1 MGNATFGRP
10 SRPIFMRPL
19 LISSIFLAL
28 APLCHAVDGPKTFSF
43 RLMPG
48 GAATAAPS
56 DAVYSDV
63 AGFGFEPETSGSV
76 DGSTNFSSNPKPFL
90 FSVALPE
97 GNYDV
102 AVQFG
107 DPAADSTTTVK
118 AESRRLMLENVPVA
132 KGASVTRSFT
142 VNIRTPA
149 IAGGDPVRLKTR
161 ENTYLHWDE
170 RLTLEFS
177 GARPA
182 VQSLTITSATNAVT
196 LFLLGDSTV
205 TDQPREPFN
214 SWGQMLPRF
223 FKPGLAVANYA
234 ESGESLRSSL
244 RARRLEKVLSVIRPG
259 DFAFIQ
265 FGHNDQKEKGEGIGA
280 FTSYKTD
287 LKHYVSELR
296 KHGGKPVLVT
306 SVQRRNFNADGRIV
320 SNLGD
325 YPEAVRQV
333 AREEA
338 VPLIDLHAMS
348 KPLYE
353 ALEANG
359 KDYSKKAFAPGDNT
373 HHNNYGSYQLA
384 KCIVEGIKT
393 AKLDLAK
400 FLAADVAPFDPAKPD
415 ALDSFKVPAS
425 PSAPVLKPDGTDKL
439 TP

>member
-1 MGNATFGRP
+1 
-10 SRPIFMRPL
+10 MRPL
-19 LISSIFLAL
+19 LISSICLAL
-28 APLCHAVDGPKTFSF
+28 APLSHAADGFKAFSF
-43 RLMPG
+43 RAIPG
-48 GAATAAPS
+48 GAATAVRP
-56 DAVYSDV
+56 DAVYSE
-63 AGFGFEPETSGSV
+63 ASGFGFEPATAGSA
-76 DGSTNFSSNPKPFL
+76 DGSANFTSNPKPFL

-97 GNYDV
+97 GNYHVDV
-102 AVQFG
+102 TFG
-107 DPAADSTTTVK
+107 DAADASVTTVK
-118 AESRRLMLENVPVA
+118 AECRRLMLENVAVA
-132 KGASVTRSFT
+132 KGASITRSFT

-149 IAGGDPVRLKTR
+149 IAGGDPVKLKPR
-161 ENTYLHWDE
+161 EKDSLHWDN

-182 VQSLTITSATNAVT
+182 VQSLTIAPATNAVT

-214 SWGQMLPRF
+214 SWGQMLTQF

-234 ESGESLRSSL
+234 ESGESLRSS
-244 RARRLEKVLSVIRPG
+244 RGARRLAKVLSVIRPG
-259 DFAFIQ
+259 DVAFIQ

-287 LKHYVSELR
+287 LKHYVAELR
-296 KHGGKPVLVT
+296 KRGGQPVPVT
-306 SVQRRNFNADGRIV
+306 SVQRRNFNAEGRIV

-333 AREEA
+333 AREES

-353 ALEANG
+353 ALEAHG

-384 KCIVEGIKT
+384 KCIVEGIKA
-393 AKLDLAK
+393 AKLDVAK
-400 FLAADVAPFDPAKPD
+400 FLVDDFAAFDPAKPD
-415 ALDSFKVPAS
+415 PVDGFKVPTS
-425 PSAPVLKPDGTDKL
+425 PVATALKLDGN
-439 TP
+439 

>member
-1 MGNATFGRP
+1 MK
-10 SRPIFMRPL
+10 IPL
-19 LISSIFLAL
+19 IASVLAGL
-28 APLCHAVDGPKTFSF
+28 LSTSHGASPAGSKAFSF
-43 RLMPG
+43 RPMSG
-48 GAATAAPS
+48 TAGIVVQPAEL
-56 DAVYSDV
+56 YS
-63 AGFGFEPETSGSV
+63 AENGFGFEPAANGSA
-76 DGSTNFSSNPKPFL
+76 DGSANFTANPKPFL

-102 AVQFG
+102 AVQLG
-107 DPAADSTTTVK
+107 DPAATSTTTVK
-118 AESRRLMLENVPVA
+118 AESRRLMLENVPAA

-142 VNIRTPA
+142 VNIRDAA
-149 IAGGDPVRLKTR
+149 ITGGDPVRLKTR
-161 ENTYLHWDE
+161 EKDYLHWDN

-182 VQSLTITSATNAVT
+182 IQSITITPATNAVT

-223 FKPGLAVANYA
+223 FKPGVAVANYA
-234 ESGESLRSSL
+234 ESGESLRSS
-244 RARRLEKVLSVIRPG
+244 RSARRLEKVLRLIRPG

-287 LKHYVSELR
+287 LKHYVAEIR
-296 KHGGKPVLVT
+296 KRGGQPVLVT
-306 SVQRRNFNADGRIV
+306 SVQRRNFNAEGRIV

-333 AREEA
+333 ARDEA

-384 KCIVEGIKT
+384 KCIVEGIKA
-393 AKLDLAK
+393 AKLDLVK
-400 FLAADVAPFDPAKPD
+400 FLAADVAAYDPAKPD
-415 ALDSFKVPAS
+415 PVDAFKVPAS
-425 PSAPVLKPDGTDKL
+425 PITSAAKPDGN
-439 TP
+439 

>member
-1 MGNATFGRP
+1 MSHGASPAGSRAFNFRP
-10 SRPIFMRPL
+10 
-19 LISSIFLAL
+19 
-28 APLCHAVDGPKTFSF
+28 T
-43 RLMPG
+43 PG
-48 GAATAAPS
+48 KAGFVVQPA
-56 DAVYSDV
+56 DLYS
-63 AGFGFEPETSGSV
+63 AEKGFGFEPATNGSA
-76 DGSTNFSSNPKPFL
+76 DGSANFTANPKPFL
-90 FSVALPE
+90 FSVVLAE

-102 AVQFG
+102 AVQLG

-118 AESRRLMLENVPVA
+118 AESRRLMLENVPAA
-132 KGASVTRSFT
+132 KGASVMRSFT
-142 VNIRTPA
+142 VNIRTPV
-149 IAGGDPVRLKTR
+149 IAGGDPVRLKPR
-161 ENTYLHWDE
+161 ENAYLHWDN

-182 VQSLTITSATNAVT
+182 VQSMTVTPATNAVT

-205 TDQPREPFN
+205 TDQPREPYN

-234 ESGESLRSSL
+234 ESGESLRSS
-244 RARRLEKVLSVIRPG
+244 RSARRLEKVLSLIQPG

-265 FGHNDQKEKGEGIGA
+265 FGHNDQKEKGDGIGA

-287 LKHYVSELR
+287 LKHYVSEIR
-296 KHGGKPVLVT
+296 KRGGKPVLIT
-306 SVQRRNFNADGRIV
+306 SVQRRNFNAEGRIV

-333 AREEA
+333 AREEG

-359 KDYSKKAFAPGDNT
+359 KDYAKKAFAPGDNT

-384 KCIVEGIKT
+384 KCVVEGIKT
-393 AKLDLAK
+393 AKLDLGK
-400 FLAADVAPFDPAKPD
+400 FLTADVAAYDPAKPD
-415 ALDSFKVPAS
+415 PVDAFKVPAS
-425 PSAPVLKPDGTDKL
+425 PVASAAKPDGN
-439 TP
+439 